1 MPHPPLIT
9 VITPCFNDGATLP
22 MALASLVA
30 QTVEDWECIVVDDG
44 SGRSVAPIV
53 EAFGERRI
61 ELLTFGRNRGR
72 SVARQRALERAR
84 GDYICMLDADD
95 WYYPEKLERQ
105 LAVMDEHRRLAAVS
119 SGLAVMD
126 GDDQLVGMRS
136 HNPSKL
142 EIHIGEKA
150 RFPGLPFPSVMLR
163 RSVALAESFD
173 PRLQRSEDLEY
184 LMRVLEGRRYGV
196 MAESLYAYREVF
208 SDESMGEALSGFRNQ
223 RKVFGGQ
230 IGEAPLRAGRQYLW
244 SLVKSGIY
252 GAARATARGRWLFAR
267 RNRAPTAEERRAFA
281 VSRSK
286 VRRSLEEITGLR

>member
-1 MPHPPLIT
+1 MTSPLIT
-9 VITPCFNDGATLP
+9 VITPCFDDEATLP

-44 SGRSVAPIV
+44 CGAPIGPIV
-53 EAFGERRI
+53 EAVGDRRI
-61 ELLTFGRNRGR
+61 ELLSFSTNRGR

-119 SGLAVMD
+119 SGLAVID

-136 HNPSKL
+136 HNPSSI

-173 PRLQRSEDLEY
+173 PRLERSEDLDY

-196 MAESLYAYREVF
+196 MAESLYAYREVY
-208 SDESMGEALSGFRNQ
+208 SEESMGEALSGFRNQ
-223 RKVFGGQ
+223 LRIFGGRL
-230 IGEAPLRAGRQYLW
+230 GRTPLRAGRQYLW

-252 GAARATARGRWLFAR
+252 GAARATGRGQWLFSR
-267 RNRAPTAEERRAFA
+267 RNRAPSPVERRAFE
-281 VSRSK
+281 VSRAQ
-286 VRRSLEEITGLR
+286 VRGSWRECMGLR